1 MTFVYRSPSDPPRI
15 VVEKRGGGGCNHI
28 SESVHQEIMKRY
40 WPQKK
45 RFFVKDFKSKFQSKY
60 VQNILFL

>member
-1 MTFVYRSPSDPPRI
+1 MTYIYRSPSHPPRI

-28 SESVHQEIMKRY
+28 SDSLHQEIMKRY

-45 RFFVKDFKSKFQSKY
+45 RIFVKDLKLKFQSKH
-60 VQNILFL
+60 VQNILSL

>member
-28 SESVHQEIMKRY
+28 SESLHQEIMKRY

-45 RFFVKDFKSKFQSKY
+45 RILLKDFKLKFQSKY
-60 VQNILFL
+60 VQNILCL

>member
-45 RFFVKDFKSKFQSKY
+45 RILLKDFKLKFQSKY
-60 VQNILFL
+60 VQNILCL